1 MNMSLGG
8 NWSQFGCF
16 GREESIAVAGIPP
29 MDHPAHGLV
38 TADCA
43 NPAHK
48 GPQMVT
54 EFL

>member
-1 MNMSLGG
+1 VEIGASLDVLEG
-8 NWSQFGCF
+8 
-16 GREESIAVAGIPP
+16 AVAGIPP

-38 TADCA
+38 TNCA
-43 NPAHK
+43 NPAPT